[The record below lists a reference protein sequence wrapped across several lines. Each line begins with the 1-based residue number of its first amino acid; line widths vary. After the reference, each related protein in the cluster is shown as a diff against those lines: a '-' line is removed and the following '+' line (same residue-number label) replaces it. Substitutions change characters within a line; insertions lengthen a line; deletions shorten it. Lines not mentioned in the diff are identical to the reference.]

1 MTSLHALEE
10 WFSHHLPEV
19 LADLNPGA
27 TDDELR
33 AFASAVDVTLPA
45 GFLDL
50 YRWHNGQKMEIHTG
64 PWYGLTFIPLS
75 RSLSEWQ
82 SWVDVLSQS
91 SSELLASL
99 NRGATSVPPGFVR
112 CVYAN
117 KGWIPFAYDWAGN
130 HLGVDLDPDEK
141 GTFGQVINFGR
152 DEERKIAIAPSID
165 AFVDWM
171 VAELRAGNFR
181 IETESDGGR
190 SFNTLRPEKSHFLD
204 SLAIMFPD
212 S

>member
-1 MTSLHALEE
+1 MTSFHALEE

-91 SSELLASL
+91 SSEMLASL

-117 KGWIPFAYDWAGN
+117 KRWIPFAYDWAGN
-130 HLGVDLDPDEK
+130 HLGVDLDPDDK